1 MDSKPEPAPDSQES
15 IRAGKWNPQQTAP
28 QRDHYRANSA
38 WPCSGNQCIQL
49 VPKPQGL
56 CQEKTTGDSL
66 YSTPCA
72 FQGLKQTLVPITAK
86 FLFLSWQWRCN
97 KSSPELLLLIDY
109 GRALQMVRK
118 RDASAVDTNA
128 ESLQAAKQLRSAPG
142 PTQSDCGGIGDSD
155 AGGSSHS
162 RVQRELDQ
170 WKGNNIYQPGA
181 PTDMLLQLKNSNSTQ
196 PDLLAFARGTSSF
209 EPHKLKQGE

>member
-1 MDSKPEPAPDSQES
+1 MAGLQQPSVVLDQINVTPTHRQVRVQQQQQRWTPSQSQLQILKNLYEQ
-15 IRAGKWNPQQTAP
+15 GNGTPNK
-28 QRDHYRANSA
+28 QRLREITTEL
-38 WPCSGNQCIQL
+38 IQHGH
-49 VPKPQGL
+49 V
-56 CQEKTTGDSL
+56 QETNVYNWFRNRKA
-66 YSTPCA
+66 YVKRR
-72 FQGLKQTLVPITAK
+72 Q
-86 FLFLSWQWRCN
+86 
-97 KSSPELLLLIDY
+97 
-109 GRALQMVRK
+109 QMVRK

-142 PTQSDCGGIGDSD
+142 PTQSNCGGIGDSD

-162 RVQRELDQ
+162 RAQRELDQ

>member
-1 MDSKPEPAPDSQES
+1 MAGSQQPS
-15 IRAGKWNPQQTAP
+15 VVLDQINVTPTHRQVTVQQQQ
-28 QRDHYRANSA
+28 QRWTPSQNQLQILKNLYEQ
-38 WPCSGNQCIQL
+38 GNGTPNKQRLREITTELIQHGH
-49 VPKPQGL
+49 V
-56 CQEKTTGDSL
+56 QETNVYNWFRNRKA
-66 YSTPCA
+66 YVKRR
-72 FQGLKQTLVPITAK
+72 Q
-86 FLFLSWQWRCN
+86 
-97 KSSPELLLLIDY
+97 
-109 GRALQMVRK
+109 QMVRK

-170 WKGNNIYQPGA
+170 WKGNNIYQQGA
-181 PTDMLLQLKNSNSTQ
+181 PTDMPLQLKNSNSTQ
-196 PDLLAFARGTSSF
+196 PDLLAFARGPSSF

>member
-1 MDSKPEPAPDSQES
+1 
-15 IRAGKWNPQQTAP
+15 
-28 QRDHYRANSA
+28 
-38 WPCSGNQCIQL
+38 
-49 VPKPQGL
+49 
-56 CQEKTTGDSL
+56 
-66 YSTPCA
+66 
-72 FQGLKQTLVPITAK
+72 
-86 FLFLSWQWRCN
+86 
-97 KSSPELLLLIDY
+97 LLLLIDY
-109 GRALQMVRK
+109 VRALQMVRK

-162 RVQRELDQ
+162 KAQRELDQ
-170 WKGNNIYQPGA
+170 WKGNNIYQQGA
-181 PTDMLLQLKNSNSTQ
+181 PTDMLLQLTNSNSTQ

>member
-1 MDSKPEPAPDSQES
+1 
-15 IRAGKWNPQQTAP
+15 
-28 QRDHYRANSA
+28 
-38 WPCSGNQCIQL
+38 
-49 VPKPQGL
+49 
-56 CQEKTTGDSL
+56 
-66 YSTPCA
+66 
-72 FQGLKQTLVPITAK
+72 
-86 FLFLSWQWRCN
+86 
-97 KSSPELLLLIDY
+97 
-109 GRALQMVRK
+109 MVRK

-162 RVQRELDQ
+162 RAQRELDQ
-170 WKGNNIYQPGA
+170 WKGNNIYQQGA
-181 PTDMLLQLKNSNSTQ
+181 PTDMLPQLKNSNSTQ